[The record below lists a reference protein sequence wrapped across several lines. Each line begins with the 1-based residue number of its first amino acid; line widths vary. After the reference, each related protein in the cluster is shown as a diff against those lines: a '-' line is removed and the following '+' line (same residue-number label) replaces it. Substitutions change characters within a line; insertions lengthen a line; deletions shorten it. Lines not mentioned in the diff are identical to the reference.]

1 MTDNLPQKVDL
12 NIPAT
17 ANRPGFSLHMSLI
30 YDTVRRYNEIA
41 VLNPATYPELSCAV
55 NAAYRLALNNF
66 RIIQKEIVESKKVY
80 AETKADALFQD
91 YPEFLV
97 DLKTKGLKD
106 CKDIKDS
113 FIAKH
118 EKCKEIQDRL
128 DMLEAFSSLL
138 KDKVDSFIDAERR
151 MKKIKDSYVPTMGKN
166 VYNTGGQ

>member
-1 MTDNLPQKVDL
+1 MTNNLPQTVSL
-12 NIPAT
+12 NIPET

-30 YDTVRRYNEIA
+30 YDTVQRYNEIA

-55 NAAYRLALNNF
+55 NTAYRLALNNF
-66 RIIQKEIVESKKVY
+66 RIIEKELVESKKKY
-80 AETKADALFQD
+80 NEIKADALFQD
-91 YPEFLV
+91 YPDFLV
-97 DLKTKGLKD
+97 GLKEKGLKD

-118 EKCKEIQDRL
+118 EKCKESQDRL

-151 MKKIKDSYVPTMGKN
+151 MKRIVSSYSPTMGKN

>member
-12 NIPAT
+12 NIPGT
-17 ANRPGFSLHMSLI
+17 AGRSGFSLHMSLI
-30 YDTVRRYNEIA
+30 YNTVKRYDEIA

-55 NAAYRLALNNF
+55 NEAYRLSLNNF
-66 RIIQKEIVESKKVY
+66 RIVEKELVESKKKY
-80 AETKADALFQD
+80 NEIKADALFQD

-97 DLKTKGLKD
+97 KIKDKGLKD

-118 EKCKEIQDRL
+118 TKCQESQDRL
-128 DMLEAFSSLL
+128 DMLDAFSSLL

-151 MKKIKDSYVPTMGKN
+151 MKRIVSNYVPTMGKS